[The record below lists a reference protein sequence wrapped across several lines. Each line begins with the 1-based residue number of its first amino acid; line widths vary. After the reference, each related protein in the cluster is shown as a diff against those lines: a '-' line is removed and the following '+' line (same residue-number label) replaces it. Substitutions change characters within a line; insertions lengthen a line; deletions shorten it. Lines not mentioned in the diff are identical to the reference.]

1 LAFHFS
7 DFPVIFY
14 AIYKKQGK
22 GNTIGVTFL
31 QERPW
36 KDFCFCNVA
45 PGAAGRRGLLDSDEL
60 AAVLGRGRARGGSRV
75 WLGSV
80 SGLGWGWSGSGK
92 RARR

>member
-1 LAFHFS
+1 
-7 DFPVIFY
+7 VIFY

-31 QERPW
+31 QERTW
-36 KDFCFCNVA
+36 KDFGFCNVA
-45 PGAAGRRGLLDSDEL
+45 PGVAGRRGLLDSGEL
-60 AAVLGRGRARGGSRV
+60 ATVLVQGRARGGSRV

-80 SGLGWGWSGSGK
+80 WGLGRGWSGSGE